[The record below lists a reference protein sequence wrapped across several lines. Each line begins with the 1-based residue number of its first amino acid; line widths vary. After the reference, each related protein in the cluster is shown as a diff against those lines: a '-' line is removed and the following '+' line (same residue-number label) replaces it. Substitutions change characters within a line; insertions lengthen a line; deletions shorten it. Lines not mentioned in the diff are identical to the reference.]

1 MIDITTYALLK
12 SYVKQSI
19 ANADQFVQG
28 KSAYEVA
35 LDQGFKGTEAEWL
48 QSLRGETPHIG
59 DNGYWFVGTLDTGVL
74 AEPDLAGYYSE
85 NNLQPISDEE
95 IIEICNTTRKG

>member
-35 LDQGFKGTEAEWL
+35 LDQGFKGTEAEW
-48 QSLRGETPHIG
+48 
-59 DNGYWFVGTLDTGVL
+59 
-74 AEPDLAGYYSE
+74 
-85 NNLQPISDEE
+85 
-95 IIEICNTTRKG
+95 

>member
-1 MIDITTYALLK
+1 MIDVTTYALLK

-59 DNGYWFVGTLDTGVL
+59 DNGHWFVGTLDTGIL
-74 AEPDLAGYYSE
+74 AELDLAGYYSE